1 MRRHLI
7 SGRAFACS
15 AIALATL
22 LAPQSSGEELPPEI
36 QVDRLL
42 VHAEREIEDGEHW
55 CAVFTLERV
64 LDVHKEHGLK
74 IPTEF
79 WFRQAGVFQS
89 AGPHERAVEASTRY
103 LREAGREG
111 EHYRRHCR
119 SWMRQRSIWGRPNG
133 RRHGQGPLPK
143 RAEREARARAA
154 VIAGSVPE
162 MVEIPAGRF
171 RMGWLTRARI

>member
-42 VHAEREIEDGEHW
+42 VQAEREIEDGEHW

-111 EHYRRHCR
+111 EHYPAALQILDAAEVDLGEA
-119 SWMRQRSIWGRPNG
+119 QR
-133 RRHGQGPLPK
+133 
-143 RAEREARARAA
+143 AEARARAA
-154 VIAGSVPE
+154 AE
-162 MVEIPAGRF
+162 
-171 RMGWLTRARI
+171 TRRT